1 MYMFSKKCFYN
12 SLKFLI
18 LFKKVC
24 NIFFVNTK
32 LIGYH
37 SYYFRETMSD
47 EQKGNVSPSV
57 EEQNSFPGYNTLSY
71 SIFKYSYDI

>member
-1 MYMFSKKCFYN
+1 
-12 SLKFLI
+12 
-18 LFKKVC
+18 
-24 NIFFVNTK
+24 
-32 LIGYH
+32 
-37 SYYFRETMSD
+37 MSD